1 MKKQLR
7 YLLMLVFV
15 VFGTMVFAQGDPPD
29 TPEDGGAGGGPG
41 AGGSPVGDTDVPIDG
56 GAVLLLAAGAAYGAK
71 KLRDKKKKEE

>member
-15 VFGTMVFAQGDPPD
+15 VFGTVVYSQGDPP
-29 TPEDGGAGGGPG
+29 EDPGGNPGGNP
-41 AGGSPVGDTDVPIDG
+41 PVDGTDVPIDG